1 MKKFVKIY
9 LLLFSVL
16 CIIYHSALSQS
27 FGNASL
33 QLPLAQAN
41 LTVFDNF
48 KSILAINGTEF
59 DKMERK
65 VNFGKKAKRLDT
77 DSNEAKNI
85 IKVWENSSNDVVM
98 SLKLKEPNQ
107 RIKISVW
114 NMLGKNV
121 IDDFDGEYKNLESEH
136 IIRNS
141 NNLPKGVYLIIVQGE
156 KVRLDSKFIISR

>member
-1 MKKFVKIY
+1 MLLCAIY
-9 LLLFSVL
+9 SNVL
-16 CIIYHSALSQS
+16 TQS
-27 FGNASL
+27 HQYLKSN
-33 QLPLAQAN
+33 LPLVQAN
-41 LTVFDNF
+41 QTIFDNM
-48 KSILAINGTEF
+48 KSILANNGTEF

-65 VNFGKKAKRLDT
+65 VNFGKKTKKIEA
-77 DSNEAKNI
+77 DSNEAKNLV
-85 IKVWENSSNDVVM
+85 KVWENSSNDVVI

-136 IIRNS
+136 IIKNS